1 MNERGGK
8 TTKKTCND
16 LGICMPKVFSSGRIH
31 GFRGRQD
38 KHLENPLSITEQTN
52 HGRLK
57 KKKKVRESRE
67 VWYVLCTCSSLG
79 IHLRLL
85 LEADGL
91 DRYLVRTNS
100 DVFLPSWYS
109 LGLHL
114 IVIEREVRIYATVIC
129 DSLFKS

>member
-57 KKKKVRESRE
+57 KKKKYVSPGKYGMYSVRA
-67 VWYVLCTCSSLG
+67 
-79 IHLRLL
+79 LL
-85 LEADGL
+85 W
-91 DRYLVRTNS
+91 VST
-100 DVFLPSWYS
+100 
-109 LGLHL
+109 
-114 IVIEREVRIYATVIC
+114 
-129 DSLFKS
+129 